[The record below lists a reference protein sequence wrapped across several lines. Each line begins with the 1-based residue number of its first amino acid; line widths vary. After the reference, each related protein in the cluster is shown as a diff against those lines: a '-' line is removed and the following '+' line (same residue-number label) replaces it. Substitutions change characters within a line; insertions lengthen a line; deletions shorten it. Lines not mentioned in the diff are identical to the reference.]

1 MKFDLK
7 LSDLINLPNTF
18 LTAILISSG
27 IVLFSPEELLG
38 QLYML
43 DFRKKSGFIIGLVFI
58 CCLSLLIVNLI
69 YQGSQSV
76 KKNRN
81 KRNFYANAEA
91 RLRKLNNYQKA
102 LVYLLFT
109 QDNRTHPLPLHDG
122 AVLELETNMIIGK
135 ATSQYFVSDLN
146 NAVFPYL
153 LQPWVSDELSTK
165 DNLLGEFRNAFNIQG
180 NKIIGKDEW
189 EW

>member
-7 LSDLINLPNTF
+7 LSDLINLPTTF

-27 IVLFSPEELLG
+27 IVLFSPEELLR
-38 QLYML
+38 QLYIL
-43 DFRKKSGFIIGLVFI
+43 DFQKKHGFIIGLVFI
-58 CCLSLLIVNLI
+58 CCLSLLVVNLI
-69 YQGSQSV
+69 YQAAQSV

-81 KRNFYANAEA
+81 QRNFYANAEA

-122 AVLELETNMIIGK
+122 AVLELEANMIIGK
-135 ATSQYFVSDLN
+135 ATNQYFVSDLN
-146 NAVFPYL
+146 NALFPYL
-153 LQPWVSDELSTK
+153 LQPWVSDELSNK
-165 DNLLGEFRNAFNIQG
+165 ENLLDDFRHAYNIQS
-180 NKIIGKDEW
+180 NKITSMNNW